1 MTDRPFCLN
10 LLLFLTS
17 EESIEAVLSER
28 PEVFSTA
35 WPWPE
40 QDLKPIFDR
49 AHEAG
54 SLVMHQV
61 PDPDEARRAAAA
73 GADLVVAQGSE
84 GGGNVGTVSTLVMVP
99 QVVAAVEPIPV
110 LAAGGIATGAQV
122 AAALLLGADGVL
134 MGTRFLAT
142 EEAPWPPSFKQ
153 AIVESDGHD
162 TQLTDIPDIA
172 RATVWPGAFDRA
184 RRNRL
189 IEDWAGRENELRRH
203 RSQVGEAMA
212 RAAQED
218 DASYGELNFGQAA
231 ALIDS
236 IESCSELV
244 PRLSEEASD
253 LLAAG
258 AGRLAEP

>member
-1 MTDRPFCLN
+1 M
-10 LLLFLTS
+10 
-17 EESIEAVLSER
+17 
-28 PEVFSTA
+28 
-35 WPWPE
+35 
-40 QDLKPIFDR
+40 R
-49 AHEAG
+49 AQPA
-54 SLVMHQV
+54 
-61 PDPDEARRAAAA
+61 
-73 GADLVVAQGSE
+73 
-84 GGGNVGTVSTLVMVP
+84 

>member
-1 MTDRPFCLN
+1 VKALSEEIRSATDRPFGLN
-10 LLLFLTS
+10 LLLFLS
-17 EESIEAVLSER
+17 SDESIAAVLAER
-28 PEVFSTA
+28 PAVFSTA

-40 QDLKPIFDR
+40 QDLRPIFER

-61 PDPDEARRAAAA
+61 SDPEEARRAADA

-84 GGGNVGTVSTLVMVP
+84 GGGHVGTVSTLVIVP
-99 QVVAAVEPIPV
+99 QVVAAVEPVPV
-110 LAAGGIATGAQV
+110 LAAGGIATGAQI

-134 MGTRFLAT
+134 IGTRFLAT
-142 EEAPWPPSFKQ
+142 EK
-153 AIVESDGHD
+153 
-162 TQLTDIPDIA
+162 
-172 RATVWPGAFDRA
+172 ATVWPGALDRA

-189 IEDWAGRENELRRH
+189 IEEWASRENELRRH
-203 RSQVGEAMA
+203 RAQVRKAMA
-212 RAAQED
+212 QASEED

-231 ALIDS
+231 GLIDS